1 MKKLAPLFAFA
12 VVALASTAHADDK
25 VVVLKPA
32 MNTIVLRD
40 HVIYGRAPRPMAVTE
55 VTTLPAQTTVTEL
68 KQPFVQRVE
77 QAVHASP
84 F

>member
-12 VVALASTAHADDK
+12 VVALASTARAEDK
-25 VVVLKPA
+25 TITLKDYVV
-32 MNTIVLRD
+32 
-40 HVIYGRAPRPMAVTE
+40 YGRAARPMVVTE
-55 VTTLPAQTTVTEL
+55 TNKVRVTTTVTEL

-77 QAVHASP
+77 QAVHSNP

>member
-12 VVALASTAHADDK
+12 LVALASSARADDK
-25 VVVLKPA
+25 
-32 MNTIVLRD
+32 TITLRD
-40 HVIYGRAPRPMAVTE
+40 YIVYGRVARPMAVTE
-55 VTTLPAQTTVTEL
+55 VTKLANHVSGQTTVSEL

-77 QAVHASP
+77 QAVQSNP

>member
-25 VVVLKPA
+25 
-32 MNTIVLRD
+32 TITIREQK
-40 HVIYGRAPRPMAVTE
+40 IYGRAARPMAVTE
-55 VTTLPAQTTVTEL
+55 VTKLPVQTTVSEL

-77 QAVHASP
+77 QAVQSNP

>member
-12 VVALASTAHADDK
+12 LVALASSARADDK
-25 VVVLKPA
+25 
-32 MNTIVLRD
+32 TITLRD
-40 HVIYGRAPRPMAVTE
+40 YIVYGRAARPMAVTE
-55 VTTLPAQTTVTEL
+55 VTKLPMQTTVSEL

-77 QAVHASP
+77 QAVQSNP

>member
-12 VVALASTAHADDK
+12 VLVLAGSARADDK
-25 VVVLKPA
+25 
-32 MNTIVLRD
+32 TIKLND
-40 HVIYGRAPRPMAVTE
+40 YTIYGRAVRPMAVTE
-55 VTTLPAQTTVTEL
+55 VTKLPAQTTVTEL

-77 QAVHASP
+77 QAVHANP

>member
-12 VVALASTAHADDK
+12 VFALAGSARAEDK
-25 VVVLKPA
+25 
-32 MNTIVLRD
+32 TIKLPD
-40 HVIYGRAPRPMAVTE
+40 YVIYGRAPRPMAVTE
-55 VTTLPAQTTVTEL
+55 VTKLPVQTTMTEL

-77 QAVHASP
+77 QAVRSNP

>member
-12 VVALASTAHADDK
+12 LVALASTAHAEDK
-25 VVVLKPA
+25 
-32 MNTIVLRD
+32 TIKLGEYK
-40 HVIYGRAPRPMAVTE
+40 IYGRAARPMTITE
-55 VTTLPAQTTVTEL
+55 VTKLPAQTTVTEL

-77 QAVHASP
+77 QAVHSNP

>member
-25 VVVLKPA
+25 TTKLPEF
-32 MNTIVLRD
+32 IVW
-40 HVIYGRAPRPMAVTE
+40 GRAARPMAVTE
-55 VTTLPAQTTVTEL
+55 VTKLPVQTTVSEL

-77 QAVHASP
+77 QAVQSNP